1 MQPNIDYYR
10 VRAGGM
16 KVYDVQYSL
25 ASNGNSPYLGKTV
38 SLKGFVTASTK
49 PYDLGYLY
57 IQDADGGPWSGIWC
71 VGSGITQMLREE
83 EVQVSGLVE
92 ETYGMTRINV
102 STISRT
108 GGRRAIVPTILNPS
122 DSASKVN
129 FGWEAHEGCYVRL
142 QDPNQ
147 AKLYVSSPNLN
158 FGDYAV
164 SQNVGAGYWRRTMV
178 MAGRQSATAFGSLY
192 VQLVSDLRYDTVDGE
207 MFVDP
212 ILVSDTM
219 NMDALEGILF
229 YGFSNFRVLPRNN
242 DDFVGIN
249 VSLDS
254 TALVRSTVGLPALEA
269 ASLLAYPNPTADLL
283 QLDGP
288 AGTWVLRD
296 LQGRQIMQGR
306 RDEGPGQVDLS
317 ELASGAYLLTMDSG
331 GLRTTYRVVK
341 Q

>member
-1 MQPNIDYYR
+1 
-10 VRAGGM
+10 
-16 KVYDVQYSL
+16 
-25 ASNGNSPYLGKTV
+25 
-38 SLKGFVTASTK
+38 
-49 PYDLGYLY
+49 
-57 IQDADGGPWSGIWC
+57 
-71 VGSGITQMLREE
+71 MLREE
-83 EVQVSGLVE
+83 EVQLTGLVE
-92 ETYGMTRINV
+92 ETFGMTRINV

-158 FGDYAV
+158 FGDFAV

-229 YGFSNFRVLPRNN
+229 YGFSNYRVLPRNN

-249 VSLDS
+249 VALDS
-254 TALVRSTVGLPALEA
+254 TALVQSTVGLPVCGVP
-269 ASLLAYPNPTADLL
+269 SVTVFPNPTANILVLEGSDAVYTLL
-283 QLDGP
+283 
-288 AGTWVLRD
+288 D
-296 LQGRQIMQGR
+296 LQGRVVLHGR
-306 RDEGPGQVDLS
+306 HKEGRNELDLS
-317 ELASGAYLLTMDSG
+317 GLASGNYLLRVEHALG
-331 GLRTTYRVVK
+331 ATTYRVSK
-341 Q
+341 L

>member
-1 MQPNIDYYR
+1 M
-10 VRAGGM
+10 
-16 KVYDVQYSL
+16 
-25 ASNGNSPYLGKTV
+25 
-38 SLKGFVTASTK
+38 
-49 PYDLGYLY
+49 
-57 IQDADGGPWSGIWC
+57 
-71 VGSGITQMLREE
+71 
-83 EVQVSGLVE
+83 
-92 ETYGMTRINV
+92 
-102 STISRT
+102 
-108 GGRRAIVPTILNPS
+108 
-122 DSASKVN
+122 
-129 FGWEAHEGCYVRL
+129 RL

-229 YGFSNFRVLPRNN
+229 YGFSNYRVLPRNN

-249 VSLDS
+249 VALDS
-254 TALVRSTVGLPALEA
+254 TALVRSTVGLPALEP
-269 ASLLAYPNPTADLL
+269 ASLWAYPNPTADHL

-296 LQGRQIMQGR
+296 LQGRPIMQGR
-306 RDEGPGQVDLS
+306 WDQGPSQVDLS
-317 ELASGAYLLTMDSG
+317 SLASGVYLLTMDSG